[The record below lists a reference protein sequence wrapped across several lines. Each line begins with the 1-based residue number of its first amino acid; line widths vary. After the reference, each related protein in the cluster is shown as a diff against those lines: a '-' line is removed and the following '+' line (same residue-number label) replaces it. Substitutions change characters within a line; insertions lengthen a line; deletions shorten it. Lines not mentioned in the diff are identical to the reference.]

1 VKSLVSGDELVGE
14 GEARH
19 EATLL
24 EPEDGGKG
32 AGEKDALYG
41 GKRDEAGAKANV
53 VVDPLEGPGSLLP
66 HARHSLDGAE
76 EVVALLVVLDV
87 GVNEQGVDL
96 GVDVLNGDLKPVEAS
111 VVLVLV
117 LVLNQV
123 SQRERKKRERRRKSD
138 LASGIWTS
146 WLNFSTKFSLTMPS
160 EAAKKARTC
169 ETKCFSSLESF
180 SQSAWSL
187 ERSTSSAVQ
196 NEASAFLYICH
207 TSWYW
212 MGNSTKRLGF
222 SFRIASSSSPANSA
236 VFLESLR
243 ESWDEN
249 ESEGITAVAV
259 DDMA

>member
-1 VKSLVSGDELVGE
+1 MKSLVSGDELVGE
-14 GEARH
+14 SEARH

-123 SQRERKKRERRRKSD
+123 SQRERKKRERRRKRYEDRKSERKEKREDGKKRRKEEEEDGRRWKKMEEDGRRRGEERRRDGKKDRRKFD
-138 LASGIWTS
+138 LFC
-146 WLNFSTKFSLTMPS
+146 LCCLPFSLT
-160 EAAKKARTC
+160 R
-169 ETKCFSSLESF
+169 
-180 SQSAWSL
+180 
-187 ERSTSSAVQ
+187 R
-196 NEASAFLYICH
+196 
-207 TSWYW
+207 
-212 MGNSTKRLGF
+212 
-222 SFRIASSSSPANSA
+222 
-236 VFLESLR
+236 
-243 ESWDEN
+243 
-249 ESEGITAVAV
+249 
-259 DDMA
+259 